1 MSGVFEYTI
10 TVEASSPPRILL
22 GQDLGGAVVTKL
34 EKAKQELVSAAQLA
48 KAYNLSVDTIRSK
61 LISINQGTKGKCLYN
76 PEAAHQLLTTNQLKR
91 GRKRVN

>member
-1 MSGVFEYTI
+1 MGGVFEYTI

-48 KAYNLSVDTIRSK
+48 KAYNLSVDTIRAR
-61 LISINQGTKGKCLYN
+61 LVAINKGTSGKCLYS
-76 PEAAHQLLTTNQLKR
+76 PEEAHILITTKETKR
-91 GRKRVN
+91 GRKRAN